1 MLDFG
6 RWIDQGLTHRGII
19 TQYTSPQPKVW
30 SKRWPFI
37 QKYLGYIDKYILFP
51 LHLKKQVQAFQP
63 DIIHILDHSNAV
75 YARPHWPVVI
85 TCHDLI
91 AVRSACGYYRQ
102 NPVGLLGKLLQA
114 WISHCLKKSQ
124 AIVFDS
130 QATRQAYEEHFG
142 YLPQQHAVIPIGIS
156 TLCLDQKQVEQTLR
170 NIHPDLWER
179 PYILHIGSNAWYK
192 NRLGILQTFANL
204 QSQDMRLVF
213 AGEPCCQRLQA
224 AIHQLG
230 IADRFLD
237 LGDINETVKQALYQQ
252 ARCLFFPSITEGF
265 GLPLLE
271 AMYAGCRAIITPDRA
286 LAEIAE
292 DTAVYVPAVPQ
303 DPQQIQA
310 WAKQAADGVDR
321 VLNEDQTLRATQ
333 LEKARMRA
341 HAFHVDGMITSYVAF
356 YRKVLGS

>member
-6 RWIDQGLTHRGII
+6 RWIGQGLTHQGII
-19 TQYTSPQPKVW
+19 TQYTSPQPKMW
-30 SKRWPFI
+30 SKHCPFI
-37 QKYLGYIDKYILFP
+37 QKYLGYIDKYIFFP
-51 LHLKKQVQAFQP
+51 FDLKKQVQAFQP

-75 YARPHWPVVI
+75 YARPDWPVVM

-91 AVRSACGYYRQ
+91 AVRSACGYYQQ
-102 NPVGLLGKLLQA
+102 NPVGLSGKLLQA
-114 WISHCLKKSQ
+114 WISRCLKKCQ

-130 QATRQAYEEHFG
+130 QATRRAYEEHFG
-142 YLPQQHAVIPIGIS
+142 YLPKQHAVVGIGIDHPLLKAS
-156 TLCLDQKQVEQTLR
+156 QVEQTLHD
-170 NIHPDLWER
+170 IHPALITK

-192 NRLGILQTFANL
+192 NRLGILQTVAHL

-237 LGDINETVKQALYQQ
+237 LGDVNETVKQALYQK
-252 ARCLFFPSITEGF
+252 ARCLFFPSIAEGF

-286 LAEIAE
+286 LAEIAQ
-292 DTAVYVPAVPQ
+292 DTAVYVPAVPD
-303 DPQQIQA
+303 DPRQLQA
-310 WAKQAADGVDR
+310 WAKQAADVVDS
-321 VLNEDQTLRATQ
+321 VLNEDEAVRAIELQ
-333 LEKARMRA
+333 KARTRA
-341 HAFHVDGMITSYVAF
+341 HAFSVDQMITDYIAF
-356 YRKVLGS
+356 YWNVVAK